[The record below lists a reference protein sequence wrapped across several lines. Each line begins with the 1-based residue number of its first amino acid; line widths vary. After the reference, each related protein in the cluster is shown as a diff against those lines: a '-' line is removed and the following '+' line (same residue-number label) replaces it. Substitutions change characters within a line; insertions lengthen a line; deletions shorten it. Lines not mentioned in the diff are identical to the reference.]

1 MHAVASQAHLGPG
14 FSPVGSHEQC
24 GATHRPA
31 PVAAAL
37 KAFVDHLEQGVAVAD
52 RYGRAL
58 FLNRAGQAI
67 VRGSHLRL
75 ANGRLCA
82 NAPSGSMALH
92 KLIADCAATG
102 SEGWLRLGS
111 EEDTLLIA
119 VNTFPPAGDAD
130 ADPIVLLRLIDPVT
144 ARPSA
149 KKALQTQFGLTPAE
163 AALALDILAGNDL
176 AACAARR
183 GITLNTARAH
193 LRRLFEKTET
203 RRQAALMRLLLL
215 CPKPIADHS
224 APAAGSTLEPKRD
237 GRDER
242 ICYRHGAA

>member
-1 MHAVASQAHLGPG
+1 MHAVANRAYSGPG
-14 FSPVGSHEQC
+14 FSPVGSHEQS
-24 GATHRPA
+24 GAAHWPA

-37 KAFVDHLEQGVAVAD
+37 KAFVDHLDQGVALAD
-52 RYGRAL
+52 SYGRVL
-58 FLNRAGQAI
+58 FLNRAAQAI

-82 NAPSGSMALH
+82 SESSRSLALG
-92 KLIADCAATG
+92 KLIADCVATG

-119 VNTFPPAGDAD
+119 ANTFPQGGEAD

-144 ARPSA
+144 PRPSA
-149 KKALQTQFGLTPAE
+149 KQALQAQFGLTPAE
-163 AALALDILAGNDL
+163 AALALDMLAGNDL

-183 GITLNTARAH
+183 GIKLNTARAH

-215 CPKPIADHS
+215 CPKPIADRS

-237 GRDER
+237 VRDDR
-242 ICYRHGAA
+242 VWSHHGAA